1 MVLNYAV
8 KRSGGRNKTTD
19 YLVCYNW
26 SLTVKY
32 CRDKGEPLYTC
43 IDWEL
48 VRGFLEY
55 RHIISHIIEICVQAC
70 LVHTR
75 LKFHNDNESKTV
87 FILDTSLLSL
97 KFDLEPDRLKVL
109 IIVLSH
115 VSLQLNGASI
125 VTLSVEK
132 QKKINLLLTSDGQ
145 NWFAVVPDH
154 LAQQTLMCTWL
165 GGDS

>member
-1 MVLNYAV
+1 
-8 KRSGGRNKTTD
+8 
-19 YLVCYNW
+19 
-26 SLTVKY
+26 
-32 CRDKGEPLYTC
+32 
-43 IDWEL
+43 
-48 VRGFLEY
+48 
-55 RHIISHIIEICVQAC
+55 VQAC